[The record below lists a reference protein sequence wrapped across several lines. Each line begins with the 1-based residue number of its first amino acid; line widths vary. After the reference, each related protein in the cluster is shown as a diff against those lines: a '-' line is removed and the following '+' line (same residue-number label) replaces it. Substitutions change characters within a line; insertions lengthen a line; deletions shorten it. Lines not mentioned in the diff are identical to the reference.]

1 MVEREGEERER
12 NCRNRGKWLVFFAD
26 FGPNFLLAQAMKCTP
41 IYRRW
46 KRDILSLM
54 VTNIGLWFGW

>member
-41 IYRRW
+41 IYRRR